1 MGHGQAE
8 VARMREQFK
17 SRAKELEQQAKAA
30 GDDAAHHLLS
40 TPPFFSSL
48 RTPISPVLPTP
59 PCLSLPVFPTH
70 PPRAPP
76 GISATL
82 DVHLSYIDIMRP
94 FAEAVL
100 CAYAPIST
108 LPSLSYLLLLTFPSY
123 PCASN
128 PFCFDSSSS
137 ALVVALAPPHS
148 SSLALF
154 SLYSSTCPSL
164 HTCKLLATFLSTPFS
179 PSLLCRLSP
188 SLPLPISPS
197 LPLTMHHPLP
207 PSDHLIGPQR
217 LLSPSPDW
225 VRGVCASPSLHRK
238 LCALLAQL
246 LQQGRLVGV
255 QVCAYM
261 GGEVVV
267 DVAAGFLGRYDPRAV
282 QHDSLFSVFS
292 ATKGVTSGI
301 MHWLAHNR
309 RVQLE
314 GRVADIW
321 PGFEGKGKHQV
332 TVADVLTHRAGLPNA
347 MSTKLMLD
355 PMLMCRWQEMLSHL
369 AAETPESP
377 PGTVEEYHYLSF
389 GWLAGGIIE

>member
-1 MGHGQAE
+1 MP
-8 VARMREQFK
+8 
-17 SRAKELEQQAKAA
+17 
-30 GDDAAHHLLS
+30 LS
-40 TPPFFSSL
+40 Q
-48 RTPISPVLPTP
+48 
-59 PCLSLPVFPTH
+59 PCLPSPTCSSSH
-70 PPRAPP
+70 SPL
-76 GISATL
+76 IL
-82 DVHLSYIDIMRP
+82 VHLIHFVSIP
-94 FAEAVL
+94 AV
-100 CAYAPIST
+100 
-108 LPSLSYLLLLTFPSY
+108 LPSLLPLLPHIPLHWPSSPFIRPLAPHCTLASCWQPSSQP
-123 PCASN
+123 PC
-128 PFCFDSSSS
+128 PPLSS
-137 ALVVALAPPHS
+137 AGSPP
-148 SSLALF
+148 
-154 SLYSSTCPSL
+154 
-164 HTCKLLATFLSTPFS
+164 LS
-179 PSLLCRLSP
+179 LSP
-188 SLPLPISPS
+188 SRPL
-197 LPLTMHHPLP
+197 LTMHHPLP

-332 TVADVLTHRAGLPNA
+332 T
-347 MSTKLMLD
+347 
-355 PMLMCRWQEMLSHL
+355 
-369 AAETPESP
+369 
-377 PGTVEEYHYLSF
+377 
-389 GWLAGGIIE
+389 